1 MGATWVRTR
10 VSTVYAVFL
19 APRKGTR
26 IALAAT
32 MQNAALVEDATVD
45 NGWDGPVDLAR
56 SATRTNGHG
65 NGHSLRAAGQSRA
78 RFLGYFSI
86 ALGVAQLTLSGKLA
100 TLVGLKDTRRSRAA
114 MKAVGLR
121 EIASGIGLLARDD
134 SSSYVWS
141 RVAGDAVDLALL
153 GTALGA
159 KPASRARLLA
169 TTTAVAGVAALD
181 VFSAARS
188 SRQESVQKLVLP
200 IHVVRSITI
209 NRPPESIYE
218 FWRDLKNLPK
228 FMAHLESVESQ
239 NGISRWRA
247 KAPAGLSVEWE
258 AEVTLDRP
266 NEAIAW
272 RSLEG
277 ASVPN
282 RGVVRFKPA
291 PGGRGTEVCVELK
304 YDPPGG
310 ALAAAIA
317 RLFGEEPGQQ
327 IASDLRRLKQVLE
340 TGSFV
345 YSDASIHSG
354 LHPARPATEDEQVTI
369 LGRSEV

>member
-1 MGATWVRTR
+1 
-10 VSTVYAVFL
+10 
-19 APRKGTR
+19 
-26 IALAAT
+26 
-32 MQNAALVEDATVD
+32 MQNAMLAHDTSVD

-56 SATRTNGHG
+56 SATSTNGH
-65 NGHSLRAAGQSRA
+65 NHGHSLRAAAQRRA

-121 EIASGIGLLARDD
+121 EVASGIGLLARDD

-169 TTTAVAGVAALD
+169 TTTAVAGVAVLDAL
-181 VFSAARS
+181 SAAGL
-188 SRQESVQKLVLP
+188 SRRESVQKLVLP

-228 FMAHLESVESQ
+228 FMAHLESVETQ
-239 NGISRWRA
+239 NGTSRWRA
-247 KAPAGLSVEWE
+247 KAPAGLSIEWE

-291 PGGRGTEVCVELK
+291 PGSRGTEVCVELK

-310 ALAAAIA
+310 ALTAAIA
-317 RLFGEEPGQQ
+317 KLFGEEPGQQ
-327 IASDLRRLKQVLE
+327 IAADLRRLKQVLE
-340 TGSFV
+340 TGSV
-345 YSDASIHSG
+345 VHSDASIHGG
-354 LHPARPATEDEQVTI
+354 LHAARPATQDEAVTV

>member
-1 MGATWVRTR
+1 MQNVTSVE
-10 VSTVYAVFL
+10 SIAVD
-19 APRKGTR
+19 AGWDRPS
-26 IALAAT
+26 LAAT
-32 MQNAALVEDATVD
+32 SSTA
-45 NGWDGPVDLAR
+45 
-56 SATRTNGHG
+56 NGHS
-65 NGHSLRAAGQSRA
+65 NGHSLRAEGERRA

-86 ALGVAQLTLSGKLA
+86 ALGVAQLTMSGPLA
-100 TLVGLKDTRRSRAA
+100 TLVGLRDTRRSRAA

-134 SSSYVWS
+134 SAGFVWS

-153 GTALGA
+153 GTAIGA
-159 KPASRARLLA
+159 QPASRARLLA

-181 VFSAARS
+181 VLSAARL
-188 SRQESVQKLVLP
+188 SRQGSIQKLALP

-218 FWRDLKNLPK
+218 FWRNLKNLPK
-228 FMAHLESVESQ
+228 FMAHLESVEDD
-239 NGISRWRA
+239 GGTSRWRA

-310 ALAAAIA
+310 KLAATIA
-317 RLFGEEPGQQ
+317 KLFGEEPGQQ

-340 TGSFV
+340 TGSV
-345 YSDASIHSG
+345 VHSDASIHSG
-354 LHPARPATEDEQVTI
+354 LHAARPAREDEQITI
-369 LGRSEV
+369 VGRSEV